1 MVRVRVIVMA
11 ALMVIAG
18 AAVPA
23 AAQPVD
29 SGSAQFIGS
38 LGDQALQ
45 VIRSDMAAPQKLAFF
60 HQLLA
65 QDFDMPAISRFVL
78 GPYWRTAS
86 PVERRQFAELL
97 SGDLVRFYSRR
108 FAQYRGETFAVT
120 GTRAGPAG
128 TIVTSRIIRPDGP
141 PIAVDWQLNVEDGL
155 YKISDVIID
164 GVSMA
169 LAERAE
175 IAQQIERGG
184 GQVEALL
191 ASMRAQG
198 EGAEPSG
205 VCCAGP
211 AFPPPLR

>member
-1 MVRVRVIVMA
+1 
-11 ALMVIAG
+11 
-18 AAVPA
+18 
-23 AAQPVD
+23 
-29 SGSAQFIGS
+29 
-38 LGDQALQ
+38 
-45 VIRSDMAAPQKLAFF
+45 
-60 HQLLA
+60 
-65 QDFDMPAISRFVL
+65 
-78 GPYWRTAS
+78 
-86 PVERRQFAELL
+86 
-97 SGDLVRFYSRR
+97 VRFYNRR
-108 FAQYRGETFAVT
+108 FAEYRGETFAVT

-155 YKISDVIID
+155 YKISDVTID

-175 IAQQIERGG
+175 VAQQIERGG

-198 EGAEPSG
+198 EGGEPSG
-205 VCCAGP
+205 VCCTGP